1 MVFNIG
7 ETNSIANHFL
17 RSLRDPILQK
27 DKDSFRKNVERLGAI
42 MAYEISKK
50 LEFEPVTVQTP
61 LGQVNTFLLR
71 KSPVLITVLRAG
83 IPYFSGFQHFFTES
97 DCGFIGAYRKED
109 DEVTIQ
115 LDYAAAP
122 SMKERVLILIDPMLA
137 TGKSFVKSL
146 NALEKYGKPGHLHM
160 AALIAAPEGIRYIQ
174 QHVNMPYTLWTFAID
189 EALNHQSY
197 IVPGLGDAGDLS
209 YGEKL

>member
-115 LDYAAAP
+115 LDYVAAP